1 MAKQSK
7 DAKPGKNAGPKAS
20 RGEKL
25 KQIGAAYQIT
35 KERDPRLPLFLAG
48 AFLVGAAVIEVL
60 GWLSGHVF
68 IAIIP
73 AVLIG
78 VMTAMIIFGR
88 RAQKA
93 AFTQVEGQP
102 GAAAWVIQGLRGDWR
117 KELTVAANAQLD
129 TVHRLIGKPGIVL
142 VGEGAPH
149 RVRALLAQE
158 KKRTARIAGD
168 TPIYDIVTGDEEGQV
183 PLKKLSQH
191 LIKLPRN
198 IDSKQVGS
206 LENRLQALSG
216 PRKALPKGP
225 LPAKAQ
231 RSINERTIR
240 RR

>member
-7 DAKPGKNAGPKAS
+7 DANAGKNAGKKAS

-25 KQIGAAYQIT
+25 KQIATAYKIT
-35 KERDPRLPLFLAG
+35 KERDPRLPLYLLLAFVVAG
-48 AFLVGAAVIEVL
+48 GIIELL
-60 GWLSGHVF
+60 GVLSGHVF
-68 IAIIP
+68 ISLVP

-78 VMTAMIIFGR
+78 VMGAMIIFGR

-102 GAAAWVIQGLRGDWR
+102 GAAAWVIQGMRGDWR

-142 VGEGAPH
+142 IGEGAPH
-149 RVRALLAQE
+149 RVRTLIAQE
-158 KKRTARIAGD
+158 KKRTARIAGE
-168 TPIYDIVTGDEEGQV
+168 TPIYDIIAGDEEGQV
-183 PLKKLSQH
+183 PLKKLSQY
-191 LIKLPRN
+191 LVKLPRN
-198 IDSKQVGS
+198 IDSKQMTS
-206 LENRLQALSG
+206 LEGRLQALSG

-231 RSINERTIR
+231 RTINERTIR